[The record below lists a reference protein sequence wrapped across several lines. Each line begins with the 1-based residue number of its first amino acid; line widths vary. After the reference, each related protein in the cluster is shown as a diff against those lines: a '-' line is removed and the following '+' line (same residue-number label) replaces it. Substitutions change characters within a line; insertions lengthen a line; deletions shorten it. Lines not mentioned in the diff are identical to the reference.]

1 LAAAAAGK
9 GDKNLPVY
17 RGIIRAQS
25 EEGKEKEKKEKKRKE
40 KRDKEKAVRRIGL
53 SLSLE
58 AARANKKPK
67 KSWTSPVASA
77 AV

>member
-1 LAAAAAGK
+1 LAAAAAAAGK

-17 RGIIRAQS
+17 RGIIRRS
-25 EEGKEKEKKEKKRKE
+25 RRKERKRKKER
-40 KRDKEKAVRRIGL
+40 RDKEKAV
-53 SLSLE
+53 SFE